1 MPPFLSASLN
11 AYYRYDMPD
20 HSSPPPSPA
29 TANSESPLIQ
39 FADVEKRFGSIEVLQ
54 DFQLSIQSGERVA
67 LIGPSGS
74 GKSTI
79 LRLLMTLETP
89 SAGSVLVDQQAL
101 WPDGAAGGMSRK
113 QRQVQER
120 LRLRIGMVFQHFNLF
135 PHLNV
140 LSNITLTPK
149 LVVGLSSAEARERG
163 LALLDQVGLADKA
176 ASYPSELSGGQ
187 KQRVAIARAL
197 AMEPD
202 IMLFDEATSALD
214 PELVG
219 EVIQVIQQLAER
231 DDMTM
236 LFVTHQM
243 HLIEHIAG
251 RVIMLDGGSI
261 VEDSKPSELLNNPQ
275 HARTKAFLSALELS

>member
-1 MPPFLSASLN
+1 
-11 AYYRYDMPD
+11 MPD
-20 HSSPPPSPA
+20 TVPPPSTSSDQD
-29 TANSESPLIQ
+29 TAALIQ
-39 FADVEKRFGSIEVLQ
+39 FINVEKSFGPVEVLQ
-54 DFQLSIQSGERVA
+54 DFQLSIQPGERVA

-89 SAGSVLVDQQAL
+89 TGGTVLVDNNEL
-101 WPDGAAGGMSRK
+101 WPATAAQGMNRQ
-113 QRQVQER
+113 QRQQQEH

-135 PHLNV
+135 PHLSV
-140 LSNITLTPK
+140 RSNITLTPK
-149 LVVGLSSAEARERG
+149 LVLGLSEAQARER
-163 LALLDQVGLADKA
+163 AEDLLDQVGLADKA

-219 EVIQVIQQLAER
+219 EVIQVIQQLAQR

-251 RVIMLDGGSI
+251 RVIMLDGGKI
-261 VEDSKPSELLNNPQ
+261 VEDSKPRELLDNPQ
-275 HARTKAFLSALELS
+275 HPRTKAFLSALELSE